1 MVMCMR
7 GWPSLPQT
15 PERHQC
21 RRMRARWTPR
31 ADEIFRPPAMRVRDP
46 IHGTI
51 LVSDDEKAVV
61 DSRHFQRL
69 RGIRQLGFGDMAFP
83 GATHTRHAHSLGAMH
98 VASRLFDAVAA
109 RAALS
114 DPARQRFRAAVRLAV
129 LCHDLGHMPLSH
141 ASERIAPPRASL
153 RLPAWMDAPPAL
165 DATDTPALV
174 NEVVGRGPQASGAAG
189 SPQATHEDSTAKILA
204 DSSLT
209 PRLRARYAALGLTPE
224 SIAGLITGVAPPG
237 GFPYED
243 RGVDW
248 APLLRALVSGELDA
262 DRMDYL
268 LRDSFYTGVNYGRFD
283 LDWIVQNLGPAVKD
297 GRAYLALSRSAAFA
311 FEDFLLS
318 RYHMFVS
325 VYYHHTS
332 VSFDHMLRRYY
343 EESPGEFE
351 IPSDPEAFLLCDD
364 SALWYTLRRSKN
376 RWAERISTRRG
387 FKLLAQFTERDTGY
401 DLDVLRSALV
411 AAQLEHYVVES
422 QGVLSKYFDEGAGP
436 SLFIID
442 VSTGRLTEVARYTPL
457 YQRYSGSVRLTRV
470 YVRPDQIE
478 AARTLMGRLLGQA
491 GQS

>member
-1 MVMCMR
+1 MR
-7 GWPSLPQT
+7 
-15 PERHQC
+15 
-21 RRMRARWTPR
+21 
-31 ADEIFRPPAMRVRDP
+31 IRDP

-51 LVSDDEKAVV
+51 AVSDAEKAII
-61 DSRHFQRL
+61 DSRHYQRL
-69 RGIRQLGFGDMAFP
+69 RHVRQLGFGDLAFP

-98 VASRLFDAVAA
+98 VASRLFGAVAS
-109 RAALS
+109 RAELPEEVQS
-114 DPARQRFRAAVRLAV
+114 RFCTAVRLAV

-141 ASERIAPPRASL
+141 ASERIAPARATL
-153 RLPAWMDAPPAL
+153 KLPAWL
-165 DATDTPALV
+165 DSTA
-174 NEVVGRGPQASGAAG
+174 EGA
-189 SPQATHEDSTAKILA
+189 QATHEDFTAKVLL

-209 PRLRARYAALGLTPE
+209 PIIEEQFGPLGIRPDAVVGL
-224 SIAGLITGVAPPG
+224 IAGAKPPKDP
-237 GFPYED
+237 GFTH

-248 APLLRALVSGELDA
+248 TPLLRALVSGELDA

-268 LRDSFYTGVNYGRFD
+268 LRDSFYTGVNYGRYDFE
-283 LDWIVQNLGPAVKD
+283 WIISNLNPAVKD
-297 GRAYLALSRSAAFA
+297 GKAYLALSRAAAFA

-332 VSFDHMLRRYY
+332 VNFDHMLRRYY

-364 SALWYTLRRSKN
+364 AALWYTLRRSKN

-411 AAQLEHYVVES
+411 AGQLEHYVVES
-422 QGVLSKYFDEGAGP
+422 HGVLSKYIGEGAGP
-436 SLFIID
+436 SLFILD

-478 AARTLMGRLLGQA
+478 TARGMMARLLGQA
-491 GQS
+491 VQS

>member
-1 MVMCMR
+1 MR
-7 GWPSLPQT
+7 
-15 PERHQC
+15 
-21 RRMRARWTPR
+21 
-31 ADEIFRPPAMRVRDP
+31 IRDP

-51 LVSDDEKAVV
+51 AVSDPEKAII
-61 DSRHFQRL
+61 DSRHYQRL
-69 RGIRQLGFGDMAFP
+69 RHVRQLGFGDLAFP

-98 VASRLFDAVAA
+98 VASRLFGAVAS
-109 RAALS
+109 RS
-114 DPARQRFRAAVRLAV
+114 DLPEDVQSRFCAAVRLAV

-141 ASERIAPPRASL
+141 ASERIAPPRATL
-153 RLPAWMDAPPAL
+153 KLPAWL
-165 DATDTPALV
+165 DASA
-174 NEVVGRGPQASGAAG
+174 EGE
-189 SPQATHEDSTAKILA
+189 QATHEDFTAKILL

-209 PRLRARYAALGLTPE
+209 PLIEEHFGPLGIRADAVV
-224 SIAGLITGVAPPG
+224 GLISGAKPPSDP
-237 GFPYED
+237 GFTY

-248 APLLRALVSGELDA
+248 SPLLRALVSGELDA

-268 LRDSFYTGVNYGRFD
+268 LRDSFYTGVNYGRYD
-283 LDWIVQNLGPAVKD
+283 LDWIISNLNPAVKE
-297 GRAYLALSRSAAFA
+297 GRAYLALSRAAAFA

-332 VSFDHMLRRYY
+332 VNFDYMLRRYY

-351 IPSDPEAFLLCDD
+351 IPADPEAFLLCDD
-364 SALWYTLRRSKN
+364 AALWYTLRRSKN

-422 QGVLSKYFDEGAGP
+422 HGVLSKYFGEGAGP

-478 AARTLMGRLLGQA
+478 SARALMGRLLGQA